1 MGRYYDGDINGKFMF
16 AVQSSAA
23 ADRFGSEGHNN
34 YLEYYFDDEHLPTIE
49 EELALLKED
58 FEKVEEFF
66 KDRNSWTDEIAEA
79 AGISREMMS
88 NYADYHLGKQI
99 FDCVK
104 ENGQCLFQAEL

>member
-16 AVQSSAA
+16 AVQSSSA

-49 EELALLKED
+49 KELALLKED

-66 KDRNSWTDEIAEA
+66 KDRNSWTNEIAEA
-79 AGISREMMS
+79 AGINSQEMS
-88 NYADYHLGKQI
+88 NYADYRLGKQI
-99 FDCVK
+99 LDCVK
-104 ENGQCLFQAEL
+104 EEGQCSFQAEL

>member
-1 MGRYYDGDINGKFMF
+1 MGRYYQGDINGKFMF
-16 AVQSSAA
+16 SVQSSRA
-23 ADRFGSEGHNN
+23 ADRFGSEGYND
-34 YLEYYFDDEHLPTIE
+34 YLEYYFYDEHLPTIE
-49 EELALLKED
+49 EELTLLKED

-66 KDRNSWTDEIAEA
+66 KDRDSWNDEIAEA